1 MKILTF
7 LILFAI
13 GSISNTTLDTNSNE
27 FDVDESCIEILNV
40 DFENMDDLNI
50 ELSDICDY
58 NIWKIII
65 RPGGDWHCETGQNYQ
80 CMPCQD
86 ENDEQ

>member
-13 GSISNTTLDTNSNE
+13 GSLSNTTLDTNLNE
-27 FDVDESCIEILNV
+27 FDVDESCIEIENV
-40 DFENMDDLNI
+40 DFENLDDLNI

-58 NIWKIII
+58 NIWKIIWENGNF
-65 RPGGDWHCETGQNYQ
+65 RCETGDNFP

-86 ENDEQ
+86 DDQ